1 MLGDGGRFGWTARGG
16 QGAVTGNGLSCSR
29 MALWPA
35 RTALSEQTGLWCGR
49 TAASTTW
56 PLGSPATQSPAPVTE
71 EGLSPAL
78 GGSPSL
84 PPSHLYTSCLWV
96 VLPTVLKA
104 THTFPCLLF
113 GSPARSPS
121 PPRPA
126 CWPGPDTFLL
136 PDPHAPTHTA
146 LHECLPTVS

>member
-1 MLGDGGRFGWTARGG
+1 MASLAPGWHSGLPELLSVSRLGDGVGG
-16 QGAVTGNGLSCSR
+16 QLHR
-29 MALWPA
+29 P
-35 RTALSEQTGLWCGR
+35 
-49 TAASTTW
+49 TW
-56 PLGSPATQSPAPVTE
+56 PLGSPATQSSAPVTE
-71 EGLSPAL
+71 EGQSPAL